1 MVTATNEVIAAAK
14 ALAAGASLEGLANVY
29 AASFAE
35 SDGATIAMVKD
46 GGERK
51 LLVVGG
57 GALYAA
63 LEGTESTEGDVRYK
77 LCPLTHAN
85 RLALNDA
92 FDYTKPRAIG
102 TRMATIGLGDRLGLA
117 SPGHIK
123 TVAGK
128 NVRPI
133 LAQQSIRELTLTGRT
148 YEDVLDAASYAVF
161 QEGYR
166 DGWGADGDHLKTT
179 QDIEYAL
186 RLGFSMLTLDA
197 SEHIDNGAGSAS
209 DEEVARRYAEL
220 DAAYRERIENDYADR
235 TFDIAG
241 ASIEVGRA
249 ALQRY
254 ALVYGEA
261 VRFMVDIYRTYI
273 ATAGRAIDFE
283 ISIDETATPTDPAAH
298 WFVANELK
306 REGVAPYSM
315 APRFCGEFQKGIDY
329 IGDLDQFERELRVH
343 AAICDH
349 FGYKLSVHS
358 GSDKFSVFP
367 LVAKYTNGR
376 FHLKTAG
383 TNWLEAVRTVARV
396 NPSLYRRMHEYA
408 AAHVEE
414 ALKYYHVTA
423 DFAKVKPLA
432 ETSDAELPEY
442 MNEDNAR
449 QLIHITYGLL
459 LTAKDE
465 TGASLFKDEFYATLR
480 DRERDYETA
489 LISHIGKHLDLL
501 GK

>member
-1 MVTATNEVIAAAK
+1 MGTATNLASAAA
-14 ALAAGASLEGLANVY
+14 ALAAGAPLEGTGAY
-29 AASFAE
+29 AASKA
-35 SDGATIAMVKD
+35 SRGGATVAMAKD

-51 LLVVGG
+51 LLAVGE
-57 GALYAA
+57 GALYDA
-63 LEGTESTEGDVRYK
+63 LEGSETTEGGVRYK

-92 FDYTKPRAIG
+92 FEYTKPRAIG
-102 TRMATIGLGDRLGLA
+102 TKIATIGLGDRLGLA

-161 QEGYR
+161 QEGYK

-179 QDIEYAL
+179 NDIEYAL

-197 SEHIDNGAGSAS
+197 SEHIDNAAGSAS
-209 DEEVARRYAEL
+209 EEEVARQYAAL
-220 DAAYRERIENDYADR
+220 DAAYRARIEAEYGDR

-241 ASIEVGRA
+241 ASIEVGLA
-249 ALQRY
+249 ALRRY
-254 ALVYGEA
+254 ALVYGRA
-261 VRFMVDIYRTYI
+261 VSFMVEIYRSYI
-273 ATAGRAIDFE
+273 ATAGRSIDFE

-306 REGVAPYSM
+306 REGVEPYSI

-329 IGDLDQFERELRVH
+329 IGDIEQFERELADH

-408 AAHVEE
+408 AAHVGE
-414 ALKYYHVTA
+414 ALKYYHVSA
-423 DFAKVKPLA
+423 DFGKVKPLN
-432 ETSDAELPEY
+432 EVSDAELPEY

-465 TGASLFKDEFYATLR
+465 SGASRFKDEFYATLQGQ
-480 DRERDYETA
+480 EESYEAA
-489 LISHIGKHLDLL
+489 LIAHIGRHLELL

>member
-1 MVTATNEVIAAAK
+1 MVTATNMASVAAALAK
-14 ALAAGASLEGLANVY
+14 GEALGGLAGVY
-29 AASFAE
+29 AASAAE
-35 SDGATIAMVKD
+35 SGGDKIAMAKD

-63 LEGTESTEGDVRYK
+63 LEGIESSDGGVRFK
-77 LCPLTHAN
+77 LCPLTHGN

-102 TRMATIGLGDRLGLA
+102 TQVATIGLGDRLGLA
-117 SPGHIK
+117 SPGHIR

-161 QEGYR
+161 QEGYK

-179 QDIEYAL
+179 NDIEYAL

-197 SEHIDNGAGSAS
+197 SEHIDNAAGSAS
-209 DEEVARRYAEL
+209 EEEVARRYAEL
-220 DAAYRERIENDYADR
+220 DAAYRARIEAAYADK
-235 TFDIAG
+235 TFGIAG
-241 ASIEVGRA
+241 ASIEVGLA
-249 ALQRY
+249 ALRRY
-254 ALVYGEA
+254 ALVYGRA
-261 VRFMVDIYRTYI
+261 IAFMVDIYRSYI
-273 ATAGRAIDFE
+273 ANAGRAIDFE

-306 REGVAPYSM
+306 LEGVEPYSI

-329 IGDLDQFERELRVH
+329 IGDLAQFERELAVH

-408 AAHVEE
+408 AAHVGE
-414 ALKYYHVTA
+414 ALKYYHVSA
-423 DFAKVKPLA
+423 DFGKVKPLDDV
-432 ETSDAELPEY
+432 SDAELPEY

-449 QLIHITYGLL
+449 QLLHITYGLL

-465 TGASLFKDEFYATLR
+465 KGASMFKEPFYATLQGQ
-480 DRERDYETA
+480 EEAYEAA
-489 LISHIGKHLDLL
+489 LIAHIGRHLELL